1 MGFLIKK
8 FSILSCLFIS
18 SFVFSEEWKI
28 SPGSSAQDDIQ
39 SAMILAQEG
48 DTISL
53 AAGIY
58 NLNHGLSLDV
68 DNITLKGEGHKKT
81 VLNFSEQKTGAQG
94 LLVTSNNIILKDFA
108 VENAKGDAIKS
119 KGSKNI
125 KFLNLRTEW
134 TNGPDT
140 NNGAYGLYPVES
152 KNVLIDGCIAIGA
165 SDAGVYVGQS
175 ENIIVRN
182 TEAYFNVA
190 GIEIEN
196 SYYADVYDNV
206 AENNTAGILVFDLPD
221 LPKQGGKFVRVFNN
235 ISSNNNTENFAP
247 EGNIVGQVPKG
258 TGLVIRANRH
268 VEVFKNTFEN
278 NSTIGVALVAGDLES
293 GDVSYDPYPRNIQ
306 IYDNYFKNSGYDPDF
321 NRGELSPLLVEISNG
336 FQPDIMWDG
345 ILPFWQNVFGQKKG
359 ERLVLDTNNDAKFL
373 NLDLFWY
380 FVMSFFHSPEFN
392 GKDYFSE
399 VKNLDPITEW

>member
-293 GDVSYDPYPRNIQ
+293 GDDSYDPYPRNIQ

-359 ERLVLDTNNDAKFL
+359 ERLVLDKNNDAKFL

>member
-53 AAGIY
+53 SAGIY

-293 GDVSYDPYPRNIQ
+293 GDDSYDPYPRNIQ

-380 FVMSFFHSPEFN
+380 FVMSFFHSPEFD
-392 GKDYFSE
+392 GKEYFSD
-399 VKNLDPITEW
+399 VKNLDPIIEW

>member
-345 ILPFWQNVFGQKKG
+345 ILPFWQNVFGQKKQ
-359 ERLVLDTNNDAKFL
+359 ERLVLDSNNDAKFL

-380 FVMSFFHSPEFN
+380 FVMSFFHSPEFD
-392 GKDYFSE
+392 GKEYFSD
-399 VKNLDPITEW
+399 VKNLDPIIEW